1 MAQGPLVTL
10 TFTNIQTNRK
20 ECVYLKI
27 EKKYKLKKVNEY
39 NTYPGMYNS
48 HYHIKIGRIDR
59 NGQNCLDLLTKC
71 QISTGIVSTFL
82 AVMHV

>member
-10 TFTNIQTNRK
+10 TFTNIQTNRN

-27 EKKYKLKKVNEY
+27 EKKYKLKKVNKY

-59 NGQNCLDLLTKC
+59 NGRNCLD

>member
-1 MAQGPLVTL
+1 
-10 TFTNIQTNRK
+10 
-20 ECVYLKI
+20 
-27 EKKYKLKKVNEY
+27 
-39 NTYPGMYNS
+39 MYNS